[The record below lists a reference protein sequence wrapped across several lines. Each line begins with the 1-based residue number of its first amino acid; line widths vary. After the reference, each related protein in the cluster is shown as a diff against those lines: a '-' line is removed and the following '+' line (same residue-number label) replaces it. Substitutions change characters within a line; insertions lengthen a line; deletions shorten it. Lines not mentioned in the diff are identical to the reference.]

1 MTCFRIPE
9 GGAQLLDS
17 RLKEVA
23 NHTRQLSR
31 KKVPCLDIP
40 EVQEAPKLEENT
52 TMCLEISQNEDLLL
66 GENNVDSVNTTILNE
81 HECSTK
87 SDTVKGNSSIET
99 DIVDSSETSKEE
111 DHTTPNNSPSS
122 STEENVQNNIEE
134 VFIEQPDLSSTPN
147 ATHSLRVSKDSQ
159 GSDQKTSENTAVRL
173 GSTLESVNHNVR
185 QTKRTILPY
194 ESILTH
200 FKVPRWVLLF

>member
-111 DHTTPNNSPSS
+111 D
-122 STEENVQNNIEE
+122 
-134 VFIEQPDLSSTPN
+134 
-147 ATHSLRVSKDSQ
+147 R
-159 GSDQKTSENTAVRL
+159 
-173 GSTLESVNHNVR
+173 STLESVNHNVR